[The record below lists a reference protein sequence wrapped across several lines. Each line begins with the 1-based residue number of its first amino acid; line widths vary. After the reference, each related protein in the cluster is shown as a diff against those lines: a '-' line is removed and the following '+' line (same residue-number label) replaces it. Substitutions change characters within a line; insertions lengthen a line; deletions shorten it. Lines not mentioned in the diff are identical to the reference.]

1 MRDTALRKITAF
13 ESVDKDVGRVA
24 LSAWNPELI
33 DLVEEKGKQK
43 KVGSAFFFSFPHSE
57 TSQKKDLLSTFLFR
71 HQMRQSS
78 RLPLTNHLSCTSFFL
93 PSTRSGN
100 PR

>member
-24 LSAWNPELI
+24 RSAWNPELI

-43 KVGSAFFFSFPHSE
+43 KAGSAFFFSFPHSE
-57 TSQKKDLLSTFLFR
+57 TSQKKRFTLYVSV
-71 HQMRQSS
+71 
-78 RLPLTNHLSCTSFFL
+78 PTSNAPIF
-93 PSTRSGN
+93 
-100 PR
+100 

>member
-24 LSAWNPELI
+24 RSAWNPELI

-43 KVGSAFFFSFPHSE
+43 KVGSAFFF
-57 TSQKKDLLSTFLFR
+57 LF
-71 HQMRQSS
+71 SA
-78 RLPLTNHLSCTSFFL
+78 
-93 PSTRSGN
+93 
-100 PR
+100 